1 MPRSAASS
9 SRAPGHG
16 APASEEVTGIRLAV
30 VGKGGAGKSV
40 IAGTAARLLARRGHR
55 VLTLDSDPM
64 PGLAFSMGARP
75 PAAPSLEGA
84 AKREDRRGGLIKGI
98 GPVRAVQRYSTEG
111 PDGIRLLEAG
121 KSSPEGLPVI
131 LPALKAF
138 YDLIHRLPRAKALRD
153 WTIVGDLPAGP
164 RQAAFDW
171 VPYAEILLL
180 VVQPTSQY
188 ALTARRIARIAR
200 SRPGL
205 TVLPIANRIGG
216 TDDVRLIEELLG
228 EPVFA
233 SIPADGAV
241 AEAERL
247 GVAPLDHAPSCP
259 AVLAVEGVVEG
270 LIQGRPTGGRVLRGG
285 AALRG

>member
-1 MPRSAASS
+1 VPPSAAPS
-9 SRAPGHG
+9 SRAAGPR
-16 APASEEVTGIRLAV
+16 APASEEGAGARLAV

-40 IAGTAARLLARRGHR
+40 IAGTAARVLARRGHR
-55 VLTLDSDPM
+55 VLTLDSDYM

-75 PAAPSLEGA
+75 PATPSLEGA
-84 AKREDRRGGLIKGI
+84 ANTEDRRGGLRKGI

-111 PDGIRLLEAG
+111 PDGIRLIEAG
-121 KSSPEGLPVI
+121 KSTPEGLPAI

-138 YDLIHRLPRAKALRD
+138 YDFVHRLPKASSLRG

-171 VPYAEILLL
+171 VPYADILLL

-200 SRPGL
+200 SRPGV
-205 TVLPIANRIGG
+205 TVLPVANRVAG
-216 TDDVRLIEELLG
+216 TDDVRHIEELLG

-247 GVAPLDHAPSCP
+247 GVAPIDHDPSCP
-259 AVLAVEGVVEG
+259 AVLAIEGVVES
-270 LIQGRPTGGRVLRGG
+270 LLQGRPAGAGDHGGR
-285 AALRG
+285 ALVG